1 MDLQSI
7 VNTKETETLEAK
19 LAAGG
24 LPDSLWE
31 TYSAFANT
39 NGGVILLG
47 VEESRDKTLHLHGVT
62 DPDGMVAEFWQMVR
76 TPSKCSADV
85 LRPGGVYVQNED
97 GKDII
102 VIEVPRAD
110 RRDKPVYINGDI
122 LQGTYRRSGE
132 GDYHCTEQEI
142 KAMLQDKEE
151 ITRDTLP
158 LAELGSEAFDEAT
171 VRDFRGR
178 VRRMRPNDPANELN
192 DEEFLVNYGAAV
204 KDRTGLHPTGGGL
217 LVLGK
222 REYIVREF
230 THFYLEYREYEKD
243 DAEPHIKLTSMTDSD
258 CRNLYNFYFC
268 TAEKLI
274 SGQPRSVEKAV
285 SAALANAL
293 IHANYYNKFGIVV
306 EKRDQNVMIS
316 NPGGIRV
323 SLKDSMSKNS
333 DPRNREVARLFAGV
347 GIGSG
352 KGEGMGFIRNQ
363 ENCKVV
369 EKFDPDMVVFT
380 WQGKRIAAP
389 R

>member
-39 NGGVILLG
+39 NGGTILLG
-47 VEESRDKTLHLHGVT
+47 VEESKDKTLHLHGVK
-62 DPDGMVAEFWQMVR
+62 DPDNMVAEFWQMVR
-76 TPSKCSADV
+76 TPSICNADV
-85 LRPGGVYVQNED
+85 LKPGGVYVQNED

-122 LQGTYRRSGE
+122 WQGTYRRSGE

-142 KAMLQDKEE
+142 KAMLQDKKD

-158 LAELGSEAFDEAT
+158 LSKMGREVFDET
-171 VRDFRGR
+171 TLKNFRER
-178 VRRMRPNDPANELN
+178 VCKIRPNDPANSLS
-192 DEEFLVNYGAAV
+192 DDEFLVNYGAAA

-222 REYIVREF
+222 REHIVREF
-230 THFYLEYREYEKD
+230 PHFYLEYREYEKD
-243 DAEPHIKLTSMTDSD
+243 NDNPHIKLTSINDD
-258 CRNLYNFYFC
+258 ACKNLYSFYFC
-268 TAEKLI
+268 TVEKLI
-274 SGQPRSVEKAV
+274 AGKPKGVEKAV

-293 IHANYYNKFGIVV
+293 IHANYYNKFGIIV

-316 NPGGIRV
+316 NPGGMRV

-333 DPRNREVARLFAGV
+333 DPRNKEVAKLFAEV

-352 KGEGMGFIRNQ
+352 KGEGMSFIRNQ
-363 ENCKVV
+363 KNCKVV